1 MKTLVIIL
9 VSTVVNSYNEQPPVT
24 VKDSVHHIKE
34 IKLEVKHEKDPL
46 LKKL

>member
-9 VSTVVNSYNEQPPVT
+9 VSTVVNNYSEQPPHT
-24 VKDSVHHIKE
+24 TKDSLHPVKE
-34 IKLEVKHEKDPL
+34 IKLEMKTEKDPA